1 MLIVGFFQFWG
12 GFTGASFTDPSKAKS
27 SLPTVLW
34 FYDLSLMLVLPCHKT
49 IKNSLILAHG
59 AAALVTSLRLPCSHS
74 DWGVEKHNPCW
85 TFIMRGVNWRIKP
98 PSSSSFFSCFP
109 VSRPFLPFSWPLSW
123 DPLFCFLLFVW
134 VAWKLWQLSSWE
146 GFFFSFY
153 ECDWGGWK
161 VMRSA
166 YGWYASEFLFW
177 HIWANYYFQLFLIS

>member
-1 MLIVGFFQFWG
+1 MVSKNVTMGWQEEMLIVGFFQFWG

-34 FYDLSLMLVLPCHKT
+34 FYDLSLVLVLPCHKT

-59 AAALVTSLRLPCSHS
+59 AAALVTSLRLPGSHS

-109 VSRPFLPFSWPLSW
+109 VSRPFLPFSRPLSW

-146 GFFFSFY
+146 GFFFFFLRVWLRRLEGY
-153 ECDWGGWK
+153 E
-161 VMRSA
+161 VS
-166 YGWYASEFLFW
+166 
-177 HIWANYYFQLFLIS
+177 IWVVCFRVFIDR